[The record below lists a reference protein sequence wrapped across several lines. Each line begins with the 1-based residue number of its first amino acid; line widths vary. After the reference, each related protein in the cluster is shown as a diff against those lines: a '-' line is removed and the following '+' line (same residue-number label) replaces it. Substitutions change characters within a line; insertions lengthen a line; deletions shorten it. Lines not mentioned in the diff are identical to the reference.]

1 MKKLIHKI
9 TAPDYPIQGRGALVT
24 FELFFFLFLVCG
36 FIGFVYEE
44 IYFLIADGH
53 LSYRGF
59 LYGPILPVYA
69 FGGVGIYLL
78 FNRFRKYP
86 PVVFFGAMLLTGV
99 LEFLTGWTMWNLFH
113 QHWWDYTNKPLNIA
127 GYVCLESVLSFA
139 IAGLLL
145 IYIIAPRLLKAA
157 DHMSEK
163 KRNILFAV
171 LALIFV
177 ADVILSFVVPNP
189 LGIR

>member
-1 MKKLIHKI
+1 MKNVFKKI
-9 TAPDYPIQGRGALVT
+9 VAPDYPIKGRSAWVT
-24 FELFFFLFLVCG
+24 FELLFFLFLVCG

-59 LYGPILPVYA
+59 LYGPVLPVYA
-69 FGGVGIYLL
+69 FGGVFIYLI

-99 LEFLTGWTMWNLFH
+99 LEFLTGWAMWQLF
-113 QHWWDYTNKPLNIA
+113 QKHWWDYSTKPLNIA

-145 IYIIAPRLLKAA
+145 IYIIAPRLLKIT
-157 DHMSEK
+157 DNMSAK
-163 KRNILFAV
+163 RRNILFAV
-171 LALIFV
+171 LVLLFI
-177 ADVILSFVVPNP
+177 ADVVISFAVPNP